1 MIRLSS
7 PIENIKDHYEVV
19 VVGSGYGGAI
29 AASRLARAKRQV
41 CVLERGKEFQ
51 PGEYPNTEP
60 EVIREF
66 QMDLPE
72 GHIGSCTGLYDL
84 RVNKDINV
92 LLGCGLGGTS
102 LVNAN
107 VAIRPEPRV
116 FQDNRWP
123 RAFRNDLNTLLEDGY
138 RRALDMLRPLP
149 YPEKLLKLEVLEKS
163 ANYMGEKFYP
173 LLLNVTFE
181 EPQSGVN
188 HVGVEQ
194 HKCTAC
200 GDCVTGCNYGAKNTV
215 LMNYLPDAKN
225 HGAEIYTN
233 VSVRHIERRDGRWV
247 VHYQLLDSGRE
258 RFDAPTMFVTADIV
272 ILSAGT
278 LGSTEILLRSKAA
291 GLPLSDK
298 IGCNFTGN
306 GDILAFS
313 YNPDQEVSGIGFG
326 HHSPEGR
333 KPVGPC
339 ITGVIDIR
347 HEEQPLNEGMVIEEG
362 SIPGAVAP
370 LLPASFAKVSKL
382 IGKDTDSGV
391 ADLIRERER
400 EVEGLVRGA
409 YTGAIQN
416 TQTYLVMTHDD
427 GAGRLRL
434 KDDRLRI
441 DWPDV
446 GDQPVFKRVEDR
458 LIEATRAIGG
468 TYVKNPAWSK
478 VFRDSLIT
486 VHPLGGCIIAED
498 AEQGVVNHKGQVF
511 SGSRGAD
518 VYDSLYVSDGSV
530 IPLPLG
536 VNPLLTISAV
546 AERCCRILARDHG
559 WGEIDYEIRPVQAQP
574 ISQAHVG
581 IRFTETMRG
590 YFSAKVK
597 GDKDY
602 ERGAEQGRADGC
614 KFEFTLTITSDD
626 LDDMLSNPAHRARM
640 VGTVNAPAIS
650 AQPLTVTDG
659 EFNLFTEN
667 PDQIETRN
675 MRYRM
680 KMTDESGKDYCF
692 EGFKVVRHDSRFDI
706 WKDTTT
712 LYITIHE
719 GDTSDSPVMGK
730 GILRISPEDFLRQMT
745 TIQATNAHSPKER
758 LEETARFGQFFAGV
772 LYQTYG
778 GILARPSVFN
788 PDAPPRKKRTLRVGA
803 PQVYFFNTEDGVQL
817 RFTRYQGGNK
827 GPVILSHGLGVSSLI
842 FSIDTIETNLVEYL
856 YAHGFDAWLLDY
868 RASIDLPSSGTQF
881 SADDVA
887 TKDYPAAVNKV
898 RELTG
903 AKGVQMV
910 AHCYGSTTFFMA
922 ILAGL
927 EGISSAVCS
936 QIGTDIVVPAAA
948 EIKSGLHV
956 PSLLKALGV
965 KSLNAYVDAH
975 EKWLERLYDKALE
988 LYPIEA
994 EERCGSSVCHRIT
1007 FVYSPLYEHDQLNDD
1022 THSALHEIFGI
1033 ANIKSFEHLALLIR
1047 KRKLVN
1053 ARGEDVYMPH
1063 IERLAIPITFIH
1075 GAENRYFLPE
1085 STEKTLDLLSE
1096 KNGKDL
1102 YSRHVIPNYGHA
1114 DCIFGKNAVKDV
1126 YPFILDHLENRC

>member
-1 MIRLSS
+1 
-7 PIENIKDHYEVV
+7 
-19 VVGSGYGGAI
+19 
-29 AASRLARAKRQV
+29 
-41 CVLERGKEFQ
+41 
-51 PGEYPNTEP
+51 
-60 EVIREF
+60 
-66 QMDLPE
+66 
-72 GHIGSCTGLYDL
+72 
-84 RVNKDINV
+84 
-92 LLGCGLGGTS
+92 
-102 LVNAN
+102 
-107 VAIRPEPRV
+107 
-116 FQDNRWP
+116 
-123 RAFRNDLNTLLEDGY
+123 
-138 RRALDMLRPLP
+138 
-149 YPEKLLKLEVLEKS
+149 
-163 ANYMGEKFYP
+163 
-173 LLLNVTFE
+173 
-181 EPQSGVN
+181 
-188 HVGVEQ
+188 
-194 HKCTAC
+194 
-200 GDCVTGCNYGAKNTV
+200 
-215 LMNYLPDAKN
+215 
-225 HGAEIYTN
+225 
-233 VSVRHIERRDGRWV
+233 
-247 VHYQLLDSGRE
+247 
-258 RFDAPTMFVTADIV
+258 
-272 ILSAGT
+272 
-278 LGSTEILLRSKAA
+278 
-291 GLPLSDK
+291 
-298 IGCNFTGN
+298 
-306 GDILAFS
+306 
-313 YNPDQEVSGIGFG
+313 
-326 HHSPEGR
+326 
-333 KPVGPC
+333 
-339 ITGVIDIR
+339 
-347 HEEQPLNEGMVIEEG
+347 
-362 SIPGAVAP
+362 
-370 LLPASFAKVSKL
+370 
-382 IGKDTDSGV
+382 
-391 ADLIRERER
+391 
-400 EVEGLVRGA
+400 
-409 YTGAIQN
+409 
-416 TQTYLVMTHDD
+416 
-427 GAGRLRL
+427 
-434 KDDRLRI
+434 
-441 DWPDV
+441 
-446 GDQPVFKRVEDR
+446 
-458 LIEATRAIGG
+458 
-468 TYVKNPAWSK
+468 
-478 VFRDSLIT
+478 
-486 VHPLGGCIIAED
+486 
-498 AEQGVVNHKGQVF
+498 
-511 SGSRGAD
+511 
-518 VYDSLYVSDGSV
+518 
-530 IPLPLG
+530 
-536 VNPLLTISAV
+536 
-546 AERCCRILARDHG
+546 
-559 WGEIDYEIRPVQAQP
+559 
-574 ISQAHVG
+574 
-581 IRFTETMRG
+581 
-590 YFSAKVK
+590 
-597 GDKDY
+597 
-602 ERGAEQGRADGC
+602 
-614 KFEFTLTITSDD
+614 
-626 LDDMLSNPAHRARM
+626 M

-680 KMTDESGKDYCF
+680 KMTDESGKGYCF

-706 WKDTTT
+706 WKDTAT

>member
-1 MIRLSS
+1 MVRLSS
-7 PIENIKDHYEVV
+7 PIENIKTHYEVV

-41 CVLERGKEFQ
+41 CVMERGKEFQ
-51 PGEYPNTEP
+51 PGEYPDTEP

-66 QMDLPE
+66 QVDLPE
-72 GHIGSCTGLYDL
+72 GHIGSRTGLYDL
-84 RVNKDINV
+84 RVNGDIGV

-102 LVNAN
+102 LINAN
-107 VAIRPEPRV
+107 VSIRPEPRI
-116 FQDNRWP
+116 FEDSRWP
-123 RAFRNDLNTLLEDGY
+123 QALRNDLNTLIKDGY
-138 RRALDMLRPLP
+138 RCALDMLKPTP
-149 YPEKLLKLEVLEKS
+149 YPDKSLKLGALEKS
-163 ANYMGEKFYP
+163 ANYMGERFYRLP
-173 LLLNVTFE
+173 LNVTFE
-181 EPQSGVN
+181 EPQGGVN

-215 LMNYLPDAKN
+215 IMNYLPDAKN

-233 VSVRHIERRDGRWV
+233 VSVRHIERGDRRWV
-247 VHYQLLDSGRE
+247 VHYQLLDSGRK
-258 RFDAPTMFVTADIV
+258 RFNAPTIFVTADIV

-278 LGSTEILLRSKAA
+278 LGSTEILLRSKVA

-306 GDILAFS
+306 GDVLAFS
-313 YNPDQEVSGIGFG
+313 YNSDNEVNGIGFG
-326 HHSPEGR
+326 HHPPKGR
-333 KPVGPC
+333 NPVGPC
-339 ITGVIDIR
+339 IAGVIDIR
-347 HEEQPLNEGMVIEEG
+347 HKERPLNEGMVIEEG
-362 SIPGAVAP
+362 SIPGALAP
-370 LLPASFAKVSKL
+370 LLPASFAKVSK
-382 IGKDTDSGV
+382 IISRDTDSGV
-391 ADLIRERER
+391 VDLIRERER
-400 EVEGLVRGA
+400 EVESLVRGA
-409 YTGAIQN
+409 YKGAIQN

-427 GAGRLRL
+427 GAGRLCL
-434 KDDRLRI
+434 EGDRLHI

-468 TYVKNPAWSK
+468 TYVKNPVWSR

-486 VHPLGGCIIAED
+486 VHPLGGCIMAED
-498 AEQGVVNHKGQVF
+498 AEHGVVNHKGQVF
-511 SGSRGAD
+511 SGSRGSD

-546 AERCCRILARDHG
+546 AERCCRIMAMDHG
-559 WGEIDYEIRPVQAQP
+559 WGDIDYEIRPVQAQP
-574 ISQAHVG
+574 ISQARVG
-581 IRFTETMRG
+581 IQFTETMRG
-590 YFSAKVK
+590 YFSNKVK
-597 GDKDY
+597 DDY
-602 ERGAEQGRADGC
+602 GRGADQGKADGSS
-614 KFEFTLTITSDD
+614 FEFTLTIASDD
-626 LDDMLSNPAHRARM
+626 LDDMIKNPEHKARM
-640 VGTVNAPAIS
+640 VGTVNAPLIS
-650 AQPLTVTDG
+650 PKPLTVTDG
-659 EFNLFTEN
+659 GFNLFTEN
-667 PDQIETRN
+667 PDQVETRN

-680 KMTDESGKDYCF
+680 KMTDEEGKGYYF

-712 LYITIHE
+712 LYITIHQ
-719 GDTSDSPVMGK
+719 GDTPDSPVMGK
-730 GILRISPEDFLRQMT
+730 GILRILPEDFLRQMT
-745 TIQATNAHSPKER
+745 TIQATNAHSRREQI
-758 LEETARFGQFFAGV
+758 EETARFGQFFAGV

-803 PQVYFFNTEDGVQL
+803 PQVYFFNTDDGVRL
-817 RFTRYQGGNK
+817 RLTRYRGGNK

-856 YAHGFDAWLLDY
+856 YAHGFDTWLLDY

-898 RELTG
+898 REITG
-903 AKGVQMV
+903 AKGVQVV
-910 AHCYGSTTFFMA
+910 AHCYGSTTFLMSM
-922 ILAGL
+922 LAGL
-927 EGISSAVCS
+927 EGVRSAVCS
-936 QIGTDIVVPAAA
+936 QIGTDIIVPAAS
-948 EIKSGLHV
+948 EIRSGLHM

-965 KSLNAYVDAH
+965 KSLNAYVDTH
-975 EKWLERLYDKALE
+975 ENWLERLYDRALE

-994 EERCGSSVCHRIT
+994 EERCRSPVCRRIT
-1007 FVYSPLYEHDQLNDD
+1007 FIYSPLYEHDQLNND
-1022 THSALHEIFGI
+1022 THSALHEMFGI
-1033 ANIKSFEHLALLIR
+1033 ANIKSFEHLALLVR

-1053 ARGEDVYMPH
+1053 DRGEDVYMPRV
-1063 IERLAIPITFIH
+1063 ERLAIPITLIH

-1085 STEKTLDLLSE
+1085 STEKTIELLSE
-1096 KNGKDL
+1096 KNGKGL

-1114 DCIFGKNAVKDV
+1114 DCIFGGNAVKDV
-1126 YPFILDHLENRC
+1126 YPFILDHLENRY